1 MSDLSTSS
9 FSAMLK
15 AVVASKPGIGEDVVP
30 LVPER
35 SSRALY
41 VHQGEVAV
49 VAADGSFSFVGS
61 DDATTCIILLA
72 RNADRSR
79 ILVAH
84 IDSLDRCSN
93 LTDILEDLGQ
103 GGDGVDV
110 WLCGAMVLPMDEAG
124 GDDDEEEE
132 EEAESAMLLIAI
144 MTELEAASSA
154 GNECRV
160 QLLHVLQRN
169 THVDE
174 SGVQR
179 PRIMGFGF
187 AVQPDGVSAVV
198 PMKFPI
204 ETRGPDFLLRLLPC
218 LLSSQ
223 TALKPITRMHG
234 QECFVVLPAFSAP
247 DVSVSAL
254 RDLLALGDHDLLEAT
269 STSPACEPPH
279 YAQTYRA
286 ALAYAVE
293 HLDEKGCLGIDAE
306 RVYRLIGP
314 SDWQLVSDLPTPL

>member
-15 AVVASKPGIGEDVVP
+15 AVVASKPGFAEDVVP

-84 IDSLDRCSN
+84 IDSPDRCSN
-93 LTDILEDLGQ
+93 LTDILEELGQ

-132 EEAESAMLLIAI
+132 EEEEEEDDEDEESDM
-144 MTELEAASSA
+144 
-154 GNECRV
+154 
-160 QLLHVLQRN
+160 
-169 THVDE
+169 
-174 SGVQR
+174 
-179 PRIMGFGF
+179 
-187 AVQPDGVSAVV
+187 VSFV
-198 PMKFPI
+198 P
-204 ETRGPDFLLRLLPC
+204 
-218 LLSSQ
+218 
-223 TALKPITRMHG
+223 RMHK
-234 QECFVVLPAFSAP
+234 VMA
-247 DVSVSAL
+247 
-254 RDLLALGDHDLLEAT
+254 
-269 STSPACEPPH
+269 
-279 YAQTYRA
+279 
-286 ALAYAVE
+286 
-293 HLDEKGCLGIDAE
+293 AE
-306 RVYRLIGP
+306 RTIDRKSV
-314 SDWQLVSDLPTPL
+314 V

>member
-1 MSDLSTSS
+1 MSE
-9 FSAMLK
+9 FSDMLK
-15 AVVASKPGIGEDVVP
+15 AVVSSKPGLDESASP
-30 LVPER
+30 CSTA

-41 VHQGEVAV
+41 VHQGEVAIV
-49 VAADGSFSFVGS
+49 PADGSFSFVGS

-72 RNADRSR
+72 RNAERSR
-79 ILVAH
+79 LLVAH
-84 IDSLDRCSN
+84 IDSPDRCSN
-93 LTDILEDLGQ
+93 LTDVLEELGQ

-110 WLCGAMVLPMDEAG
+110 WLCGAMVLPLDEA
-124 GDDDEEEE
+124 GDDDEEGE

-144 MTELEAASSA
+144 MTELEAASC
-154 GNECRV
+154 ECRV

-169 THVDE
+169 TWVDE

-187 AVQPDGVSAVV
+187 AVQPDGVSTVA
-198 PMKFPI
+198 PMSFPI
-204 ETRGPDFLLRLLPC
+204 ETRGPDFLIRLLPC

-223 TALKPITRMHG
+223 TALKPITRMQG
-234 QECFVVLPAFSAP
+234 QECVVVLPAFSAP

-254 RDLLALGDHDLLEAT
+254 GDLLALGDQELLEAT

-293 HLDEKGCLGIDAE
+293 HLDEQGGLGIDAE
-306 RVYRLIGP
+306 RVFRLNGP
-314 SDWQLVSDLPTPL
+314 SDWQLVSNSPSPP